1 MTRSAH
7 TAPRPAR
14 RGPMPA
20 VALVL
25 PLLSL
30 AGAGA
35 AAGFCGFYV
44 AKADTHLYN
53 RASQVVLVRD
63 GDRTVMT
70 MANDFQG
77 KPQEFAMVI
86 PVPVLLERGQIH
98 VADKALIDHLDAW
111 SSPRLVEYFD
121 PDPCRRELA
130 DLSVFKKGEAA
141 LPATPAAAGRTRSL
155 GVKIEAAYTVGEYDI
170 LILSAR
176 QSDGLEIWLRENGY
190 QVPAGASRVLGSYIR
205 QGLHFFVAKVNLEQR
220 SKLGFSY
227 LRPLQI
233 AYESPRFMLPIRL
246 GMVNAAGPQEL
257 FIYALTRR
265 GRVETTNYR
274 TVKLPS
280 GDDVPLFVKDDFGTF
295 YKALF
300 DRQVVREEMRTVF
313 LEYAWDMSWCDPCA
327 ADPLSPEELGKL
339 GVFWLDG
346 GGDVSPAARP
356 GRPGGPASP
365 SRGRRPSGGGSDV
378 FLTRLHLRYDAPHFP
393 EDLAFQE
400 TGDRDNFQGRY
411 VLRHAWK
418 GGATCE
424 AAAEYRRELRHRWD
438 REARNLA
445 ELTGWNLDDV
455 RRRMNLN
462 AGAAASSPPE
472 EPWWKRLWDR

>member
-1 MTRSAH
+1 M
-7 TAPRPAR
+7 
-14 RGPMPA
+14 
-20 VALVL
+20 
-25 PLLSL
+25 
-30 AGAGA
+30 
-35 AAGFCGFYV
+35 
-44 AKADTHLYN
+44 
-53 RASQVVLVRD
+53 
-63 GDRTVMT
+63 
-70 MANDFQG
+70 
-77 KPQEFAMVI
+77 
-86 PVPVLLERGQIH
+86 
-98 VADKALIDHLDAW
+98 
-111 SSPRLVEYFD
+111 
-121 PDPCRRELA
+121 
-130 DLSVFKKGEAA
+130 
-141 LPATPAAAGRTRSL
+141 
-155 GVKIEAAYTVGEYDI
+155 
-170 LILSAR
+170 
-176 QSDGLEIWLRENGY
+176 
-190 QVPAGASRVLGSYIR
+190 PAGASRVLGSYIR
-205 QGLHFFVAKVNLEQR
+205 QGLHFFVAKVNLVQR

-300 DRQVVREEMRTVF
+300 DRQVAREEMRTVF

-327 ADPLSPEELGKL
+327 ADPLSPEELRKL

-346 GGDVSPAARP
+346 GGDVSPAVRP
-356 GRPGGPASP
+356 GQPGGPASP
-365 SRGRRPSGGGSDV
+365 GKGWRPRGGGGGSDV
-378 FLTRLHLRYDAPHFP
+378 FLTPLHLRYDAPHFP

-411 VLRHAWK
+411 VLRHAWQ

-445 ELTGWNLDDV
+445 ELTGWNLDEV

-462 AGAAASSPPE
+462 AGAAGSPAE